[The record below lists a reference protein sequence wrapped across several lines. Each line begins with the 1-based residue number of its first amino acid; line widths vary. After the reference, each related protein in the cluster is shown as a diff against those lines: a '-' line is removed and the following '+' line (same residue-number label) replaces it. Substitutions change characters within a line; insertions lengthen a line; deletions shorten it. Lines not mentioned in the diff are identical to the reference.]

1 MAETIELDNLERPTE
16 DTNEIGAE
24 DEEETNLIDDN
35 ELNRSIPV
43 PTGFNPDI
51 GAVPNIRRDAGVMER
66 AFVYDKKNF
75 LKEALKT
82 NLNKGD
88 GPNST
93 ILFDNLVIT
102 TDQRTC
108 KNNGAKFKN
117 VKIIIIKNNEFGY
130 SSNIKARSAINEFK
144 ELLSKAQAEHA
155 ITNEGKIEK
164 TLRDEDIADPPMEL
178 VESIH

>member
-1 MAETIELDNLERPTE
+1 M
-16 DTNEIGAE
+16 
-24 DEEETNLIDDN
+24 
-35 ELNRSIPV
+35 
-43 PTGFNPDI
+43 
-51 GAVPNIRRDAGVMER
+51 
-66 AFVYDKKNF
+66 
-75 LKEALKT
+75 KT

-102 TDQRTC
+102 TDQRTG

-117 VKIIIIKNNEFGY
+117 VKIIIIKNNEYEY

-155 ITNEGKIEK
+155 KTNKGKIEK
-164 TLRDEDIADPPMEL
+164 TLRDEGIADPPVEL
-178 VESIH
+178 VESVYENTLESLEERIEQLTPASSTLSLTHSEIREMPGSLHIEEQEGQTPKQQITLLEDVEKPH